1 MNLKI
6 IVIEDEPLALKK
18 VVGFIEKID
27 YLSLSKT
34 FDNAIE
40 AISYLKSNAVDLIFL
55 DIQMEE
61 FTGIQFLE
69 AVKIRPKVII
79 TTAYDKYAI
88 KGYELD
94 VADYLLKPFTFARF
108 LQAVERVSNSK
119 VEPQTPSNNDFIFVK
134 TEYRLEKIK
143 LSEILYVEGMG
154 EYLRVVTSDKKIM
167 TLQSFKTLEEQLPK
181 LNFARI
187 HKSYIVA
194 IDKIENIERNR
205 IKIKEVLIPISD
217 TYKEGFYNKIGINK
231 LK

>member
-1 MNLKI
+1 MDLKV

-94 VADYLLKPFTFARF
+94 VADYLLKPFTFERF
-108 LQAVERVSNSK
+108 LQAVERVSNTIA
-119 VEPQTPSNNDFIFVK
+119 EPQTPSNNDFIFVK
-134 TEYRLEKIK
+134 SEYRLEKIK
-143 LSEILYVEGMG
+143 LSEILYVEGMS
-154 EYLRVVTSDKKIM
+154 EYLRVVTKTKKVM
-167 TLQSFKTLEEQLPK
+167 TLLNFKSLEELLPK
-181 LNFARI
+181 NNFLRV
-187 HKSYIVA
+187 HKSYVVA
-194 IDKIENIERNR
+194 LDKIESIERNR
-205 IKIKEVLIPISD
+205 IKIGNNIIPISESF
-217 TYKEGFYNKIGINK
+217 KEIFYNKIGINK
-231 LK
+231 F